1 MRSEKLIQAFARTA
15 QLNRLRLQQL
25 DIILTEFESA
35 DIKVLP
41 MKGADLLG
49 RAYGGVLGLRPMVDV
64 DLLYHGEDLPE
75 IERILQ
81 ANGFR
86 PRGASSNPTYV
97 STTGALSLDL
107 FPEIW
112 YRDDIDAVWKRS
124 VPRQLAGRIRPAMH
138 PEDALIYLVAYQTI
152 HRGRLAPQMAVD
164 VAALLEAE
172 ERFIDWNHLVHEA
185 DICRL
190 RFPLYHGL
198 SYARDKGGAKI
209 PTWVLDALRPPASQR
224 RINRLYQR
232 LVTERGIPELGY
244 FLLVFSRPGYK
255 NKLRALWR
263 IFFPPQDFL
272 TLRYGK
278 KSRWGGFWI
287 HLTRPAHLAYRGG
300 LLLVRMGCRLLLP
313 FNRVSLPGL
322 HLVGQPAS
330 SGSSRSVQRKT
341 SLYPGTTE
349 RPTPTEQT
357 QGHQHKAE
365 QA

>member
-1 MRSEKLIQAFARTA
+1 MSSEKFIEAYAKTA
-15 QLNRLRLQQL
+15 QSNRHRLHQL
-25 DIILTEFESA
+25 DLILTKFESA
-35 DIKVLP
+35 AVEVLP
-41 MKGADLLG
+41 LKGTDLLG
-49 RAYGGVLGLRPMVDV
+49 RAYGGALGLRSMVDV

-75 IERILQ
+75 IDRILQ

-86 PRGASSNPTYV
+86 PRLAGNPSYV
-97 STTGALSLDL
+97 SSDQRLELDMTSD
-107 FPEIW
+107 IW
-112 YRDDIDAVWKRS
+112 YREDISAVWKRS

-172 ERFIDWNHLVHEA
+172 ERFIDWNHLVHEI
-185 DICRL
+185 DTCRL
-190 RFPLYHGL
+190 RLPLYHGL
-198 SYARDKGGAKI
+198 SYARENAGEKI
-209 PTWVLDALRPPASQR
+209 PAWVLDALRPPASQR

-232 LVTERGIPELGY
+232 LVTEPGVPGLGY

-263 IFFPPQDFL
+263 MFFPPQDFL

-278 KSRWGGFWI
+278 TTHWDRLWMR
-287 HLTRPAHLAYRGG
+287 LRRPAHLVFRGSR
-300 LLLVRMGCRLLLP
+300 LLFWMGCRLFLP
-313 FNRVSLPGL
+313 FKGVSRAGL
-322 HLVGQPAS
+322 HLVGQPAN

-341 SLYPGTTE
+341 PLHPGTPVGPAPAQE
-349 RPTPTEQT
+349 A

-365 QA
+365 ET